1 MRLVTFV
8 PPEGPPRAGVL
19 LGTSVI
25 DLAAAAPLAL
35 EEADDLRWDMLSLLC
50 ADQEEVNLETAADI
64 VAAVVAM
71 AGGDLDDPDLNL
83 EDASRSSG
91 TAGSLS
97 IGGAAMLFP
106 LSQVRL
112 RAPLPRPASLREF
125 LAFEAHASARFR
137 LSGGTLPGEWRR
149 QPVFHFGNH
158 GAIIGPGDEFFA
170 PRVESLDYGLCLAC
184 VIGRLGH
191 DVSADEALDYVVG
204 YTLLNGWTAQDRWV
218 AERPMGLGP
227 AKARDFATS
236 LGPWLATADELE
248 MYIDD
253 DGRLSLTMT
262 ARVNNVERSRAN
274 AASMTYPFAELIAQA
289 SRDVTLFPGDV
300 LSSGPI
306 GGGTLFEQTGG
317 FGPWLEPGDSVELEA
332 TGLGTLRN
340 RII

>member
-1 MRLVTFV
+1 M
-8 PPEGPPRAGVL
+8 
-19 LGTSVI
+19 
-25 DLAAAAPLAL
+25 
-35 EEADDLRWDMLSLLC
+35 
-50 ADQEEVNLETAADI
+50 
-64 VAAVVAM
+64 
-71 AGGDLDDPDLNL
+71 
-83 EDASRSSG
+83 
-91 TAGSLS
+91 
-97 IGGAAMLFP
+97 
-106 LSQVRL
+106 
-112 RAPLPRPASLREF
+112 
-125 LAFEAHASARFR
+125 
-137 LSGGTLPGEWRR
+137 
-149 QPVFHFGNH
+149 
-158 GAIIGPGDEFFA
+158 
-170 PRVESLDYGLCLAC
+170 
-184 VIGRLGH
+184 IGRLGH

-253 DGRLSLTMT
+253 DGRLSLTMS